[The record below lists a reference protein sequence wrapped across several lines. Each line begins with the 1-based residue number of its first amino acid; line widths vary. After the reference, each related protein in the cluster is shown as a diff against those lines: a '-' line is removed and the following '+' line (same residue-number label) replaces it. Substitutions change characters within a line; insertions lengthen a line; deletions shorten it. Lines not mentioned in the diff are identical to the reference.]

1 MMAMKFRSDQVVVIL
16 ASLVLTFGVPSI
28 SAEAKARHC
37 TSAECACEQ
46 ALKRNTAE
54 ALEDFLRKY
63 QHDAGILAT
72 ACAAVSAPVESVD
85 SAAQKAEYSSPAKP
99 EVSTEESNESSL

>member
-1 MMAMKFRSDQVVVIL
+1 MMAMKFRSDQVAVIL
-16 ASLVLTFGVPSI
+16 AGLVLTFGAPSI

-54 ALEDFLRKY
+54 ALEGFLKKY
-63 QHDAGILAT
+63 QHDADVRNT
-72 ACAAVSAPVESVD
+72 ACAAVSAPDE
-85 SAAQKAEYSSPAKP
+85 AAGAEAQKVEYSSPAKP
-99 EVSTEESNESSL
+99 GVSTTESSEPSL